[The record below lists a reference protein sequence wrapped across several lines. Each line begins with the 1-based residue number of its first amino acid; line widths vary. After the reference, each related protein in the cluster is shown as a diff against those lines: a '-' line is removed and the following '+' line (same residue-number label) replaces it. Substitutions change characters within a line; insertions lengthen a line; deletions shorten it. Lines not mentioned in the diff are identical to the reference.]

1 MIEVEFVVLVPG
13 GDQDTVGFA
22 ELEVIPPCG
31 RVCVFYDRNGDER
44 DTVFKVEEV
53 IHKVVP
59 KGPPIVMMRS
69 VEDESRIK

>member
-22 ELEVIPPCG
+22 ELEVIP
-31 RVCVFYDRNGDER
+31 RADECVFYDRNGDER
-44 DTVFKVEEV
+44 DTVFKVKEV